1 MFPDRYDTSA
11 TDLARLTRTLPSG
24 TIAVVRATT
33 VVIPTRVLVFGM
45 ARPDDSIDA
54 GDLYDVAE
62 ACHQT
67 GEQVRS
73 CLRRLV
79 GEGLLTQDGSGRQA
93 TYWITSDGYQ
103 LRLGSRR
110 RHELAYRQDRHDH
123 LGERWD
129 RTWHLAAFAI
139 PEDQRPA
146 RDRLR
151 DQLLDTGGAVV
162 NNGLYVSPHPWEDA
176 VRTMARDLS
185 VLDRLSLA
193 STTDLEIG
201 GECSPLHL
209 ARALWPVEHLETAY
223 RRFVDDHQHIIPT
236 LERLRSRNDRIA
248 DTDFLPGAL
257 GMMIDFQQVFLQ
269 DPLLPPDLLPHPWPG
284 REARDLLATSR
295 RLALALREDHERPAL
310 FSAYDNLVADA

>member
-1 MFPDRYDTSA
+1 M
-11 TDLARLTRTLPSG
+11 
-24 TIAVVRATT
+24 RATT

-67 GEQVRS
+67 PEQVRS

-79 GEGLLTQDGSGRQA
+79 GEGLLERDGSGRNA
-93 TYWITSDGYQ
+93 TYRITSEGDQ

-110 RHELAYRQDRHDH
+110 RHELAYRQDHQAAR
-123 LGERWD
+123 GQAWD
-129 RTWHLAAFAI
+129 GNWHLAAFAI
-139 PEDQRPA
+139 PEDQRSS

-151 DQLLDTGGAVV
+151 DRLLDTGGAAI
-162 NNGLYVSPHPWEDA
+162 NNGLYVSPHPWEDD
-176 VRTMARDLS
+176 VRSIARDLS

-201 GECSPLHL
+201 GERSPAQL
-209 ARALWPVEHLETAY
+209 ARTLWPVDKIAAAY
-223 RRFVDDHQHIIPT
+223 TLFLDDHQAIIPS
-236 LERLRSRNDRIA
+236 LERLQERNDRIT
-248 DTDFLPGAL
+248 DTDFLPGSL
-257 GMMIDFQQVFLQ
+257 GMVIAFQQVFLR
-269 DPLLPPDLLPHPWPG
+269 DPLLPPELLPHPWPG
-284 REARDLLATSR
+284 RAARDLLATSR

-310 FSAYDNLVADA
+310 FASYDRLVTER